1 MAKRI
6 TKEQIDKMVDL
17 WKDRWPTKAI
27 AIELG
32 VSYTSVYQQ
41 LKKRYLVG

>member
-1 MAKRI
+1 MAKKI
-6 TKEQIDKMVDL
+6 SEEKIEKMVDL
-17 WKDRWPTKAI
+17 WKDRWSTKAI

-32 VSYTSVYQQ
+32 VSYTSVYQH

>member
-1 MAKRI
+1 MGKKL
-6 TKEQIDKMVDL
+6 TEEQIDRMVDL
-17 WKDRWPTKAI
+17 WKDRVPTKAI

-32 VSYTSVYQQ
+32 VSYTCIYQQ

>member
-1 MAKRI
+1 MAKKL
-6 TKEQIDKMVDL
+6 TEEQIERIIDL
-17 WKDRWPTKAI
+17 WKDRLSIKSI

-32 VSYTSVYQQ
+32 VSYTTAYQH

>member
-1 MAKRI
+1 MAKKI
-6 TKEQIDKMVDL
+6 SEDKIEKMIDL
-17 WKDRWPTKAI
+17 WRDRWSTKAI

>member
-1 MAKRI
+1 MAKKL
-6 TKEQIDKMVDL
+6 TEEQIDRMIDL
-17 WKDRWPTKAI
+17 WRDRLPIKAI

-32 VSYTSVYQQ
+32 VSYTCVHQH

>member
-1 MAKRI
+1 MAKKI
-6 TKEQIDKMVDL
+6 SEEKIEKMVDL
-17 WKDRWPTKAI
+17 WKDRWSTKAI

-41 LKKRYLVG
+41 LKKRYLVV

>member
-1 MAKRI
+1 MAKKI
-6 TKEQIDKMVDL
+6 SEEKIDKMIDL
-17 WKDRWPTKAI
+17 WKDRWSTKAI

>member
-1 MAKRI
+1 MAKRL
-6 TKEQIDKMVDL
+6 TEEQIEKMVDL

-32 VSYTSVYQQ
+32 VSYTCAYHH
-41 LKKRYLVG
+41 LRKRYLVG

>member
-1 MAKRI
+1 MAKKI
-6 TKEQIDKMVDL
+6 TEDKIEKMVDL
-17 WKDRWPTKAI
+17 WKDRWSTKAI

>member
-1 MAKRI
+1 MAKKL
-6 TKEQIDKMVDL
+6 TEEQIEKMVDL
-17 WKDRWPTKAI
+17 WKDRLSTKAI

-32 VSYTSVYQQ
+32 VSYTSVYQH